1 MSDKFKTVVTTQ
13 GMDLLNKAIANEKDL
28 LITKAVA
35 SANAY
40 STDKLVDLNDENYKS
55 ASHNQETTIN
65 RISSTESVTLNF
77 EIVFDGTDIRYDYTL
92 NTVFLIAEV
101 DGHERLF
108 AVIKANQPQ
117 YMNAYEG
124 GSRTNLQ
131 INFGLELANQSIAI
145 QIDSAATPTLKHFE
159 DLKAELEKRKDDS
172 NRVLQYNIDYSS
184 RTASKALSDAKNK
197 LNANITN
204 LDKKVEKTKTD
215 LQRDTTNLVKAE
227 ETRAVQAEKDLEKQL
242 NDQKK
247 TSADKDAE
255 LTNRVESLR
264 TAGPNLF
271 NYLNNN
277 SLSEII
283 SVNSTANFL
292 PDQIDGKVNFAP
304 FPGSADAPDSEQ
316 YFSVYNF
323 SDELKKDT
331 DYMFSM
337 TIQARQKMDNQ
348 TLMVGFANIDSFISK
363 KEVVFSAKKEEPV
376 TIDVPL
382 KITGSLDDIAQVRV
396 QSTIFKNDVDVF
408 DLGLY
413 EGNVKT
419 AFFPYPGRILAEAQ
433 NFAINQI
440 RENNKKIEKQN
451 KENRT
456 APMSWILDRSTTPW
470 TIHFDNRCALQFP
483 EYATT
488 ATIYGYGYTST
499 IFGTEIVAFPLVY
512 NVIRVAIGGI
522 TIDKFKAAKDG
533 FDYWTPNTVVI
544 NPVQNSSKFDWTNAF
559 GDPGTKE
566 VSFGRKPVFARVMYE
581 LGAWNDDDVISVG
594 AIRR

>member
-40 STDKLVDLNDENYKS
+40 STDKLVDLNDENYKN

-65 RISSTESVTLNF
+65 RISSAESATLNF

-131 INFGLELANQSIAI
+131 INFGFELANQNIAI
-145 QIDSAATPTLKHFE
+145 KINSAAMATLKHLS
-159 DLKAELEKRKDDS
+159 DLKKELETSIEETS
-172 NRVLQYNIDYSS
+172 NSLSVNIAEIYKTAMSNIDDT
-184 RTASKALSDAKNK
+184 RQTLNDANARLEQKLDKTKQELKRETETSVKRANDRAVDAEKEIQKQLETQGKKLAEADNK
-197 LNANITN
+197 LNNRIDTLKIGGQNLLEYTN
-204 LDKKVEKTKTD
+204 QGSMGWGIVNDENSFEFD
-215 LQRDTTNLVKAE
+215 FEDTTEGPLKLLSTGKMYNKDNDILTQSALLKNTGKYIFSMIVAADQDFKDKEIEFEAASDGEFEFSEKAVSKSF
-227 ETRAVQAEKDLEKQL
+227 TAKQGEAFEV
-242 NDQKK
+242 
-247 TSADKDAE
+247 TFTFE
-255 LTNRVESLR
+255 VESDGYLHDIYFIPIILR
-264 TAGPNLF
+264 
-271 NYLNNN
+271 
-277 SLSEII
+277 SEIFSFGAKI
-283 SVNSTANFL
+283 W
-292 PDQIDGKVNFAP
+292 
-304 FPGSADAPDSEQ
+304 DS
-316 YFSVYNF
+316 
-323 SDELKKDT
+323 
-331 DYMFSM
+331 
-337 TIQARQKMDNQ
+337 
-348 TLMVGFANIDSFISK
+348 
-363 KEVVFSAKKEEPV
+363 
-376 TIDVPL
+376 
-382 KITGSLDDIAQVRV
+382 
-396 QSTIFKNDVDVF
+396 
-408 DLGLY
+408 
-413 EGNVKT
+413 
-419 AFFPYPGRILAEAQ
+419 
-433 NFAINQI
+433 QI
-440 RENNKKIEKQN
+440 REGEACVTYAPNSQDIIRKAKDLINDRVAKLKA
-451 KENRT
+451 KEQAERIGPT
-456 APMSWILDRSTTPW
+456 SWILDRSTTPW
-470 TIHFDNRCALQFP
+470 TIRFDNGCALQFP

-512 NVIRVAIGGI
+512 NIIRVAIGGI
-522 TIDKFKAAKDG
+522 TIEKFKAAKDG
-533 FDYWTPNTVVI
+533 FDYWAPNTVVI